1 MSNAAKKFIEMFP
14 ERGNVIALPVESK
27 ACTKC
32 GTVKPLTD
40 FYRVKTTGYYNSE
53 CKECHKAD
61 CRERNAAWSRNNP
74 EKRRLHQQKQR
85 MLIKADPERHEKY
98 KAMKNKW
105 NRSDKYYDM
114 YYKKRFGITFA
125 EVNSMLAIQNGRCSN
140 IACGCEIAIHP
151 KDNQKKAVVDHCHA
165 TGRVRS
171 MMCVK
176 CNTLLGHVE
185 NTQSVIFGLLD
196 YLNKYNSKRS

>member
-1 MSNAAKKFIEMFP
+1 MS
-14 ERGNVIALPVESK
+14 ALLKLVPNEK

-32 GTVKPLTD
+32 DVVKPLTE

-61 CRERNAAWSRNNP
+61 CRERNAEWSKKNP
-74 EKRRLHQQKQR
+74 EKRRLHAKKQR
-85 MLIKADPERHEKY
+85 AIIKGDPERHRKY
-98 KAMKNKW
+98 RDMKNKW

-125 EVNSMLAIQNGRCSN
+125 EVNSMLAIQNGRCAN
-140 IACGCEIAIHP
+140 IGCSCEISIHP
-151 KDNQKKAVVDHCHA
+151 NGEQKKAIVDHCHK

-171 MMCVK
+171 MMCQR
-176 CNTLLGHVE
+176 CNTTLGHVE
-185 NTQSVIFGLLD
+185 NTQAVVLGLFD
-196 YLNKYNSKRS
+196 YLNKHNN